1 MKVYY
6 LKTKGNTM
14 KTITK
19 ITALALIVSGLTWGS
34 SLKVDTEKSSLK
46 WFATKVTG
54 AHDGAVQLKS
64 GELDLKENK
73 LVGGKIIIDMNTISV
88 RDIEDPKYNA
98 KLKGHL
104 ESPDFFE
111 VEKFKSAVLDIIKV
125 EPLKDGQFQITAKL
139 MIKGY
144 INEVTF
150 PAQVKWVGKQLN
162 AQAEITIDRTLWK
175 IKYGSANFFKGL
187 GDKAIHDEIKFKVD
201 LTTK

>member
-1 MKVYY
+1 
-6 LKTKGNTM
+6 M

-19 ITALALIVSGLTWGS
+19 LTAFALIVSGLTWGS

-46 WFATKVTG
+46 WFASKVTG

-64 GELDLKENK
+64 GDLKVEGNK

-111 VEKFKSAVLDIIKV
+111 VEKFKSAVLDIVKV
-125 EPLKDGQFQITAKL
+125 EPLKDGQHQITAKL

-150 PAQVKWVGKQLN
+150 PAKIKMVGKQMS

-175 IKYGSANFFKGL
+175 IKYGSASFFKGL
-187 GDKAIHDEIKFKVD
+187 GDKAINNEIKFQVD
-201 LTTK
+201 LITK